1 MANFELPAVF
11 VSFWAEVIKVVLPIE
26 LILSVFV
33 AELFAPKVSI
43 WSNLVA
49 VFCGRLPLAM
59 PFLVGRRGVYQEDW
73 ILARFLVYDKVA
85 CECSNKRD
93 VSPTAVVDIPHS
105 FADM

>member
-1 MANFELPAVF
+1 MANFGLPAVF

-33 AELFAPKVSI
+33 ADLFAPKVSI

-59 PFLVGRRGVYQEDW
+59 PFLVGRRGVNQEDW
-73 ILARFLVYDKVA
+73 ILTRFLVYDKVV
-85 CECSNKRD
+85 CEWSNKRY
-93 VSPTAVVDIPHS
+93 VSPTAVVAIPHS